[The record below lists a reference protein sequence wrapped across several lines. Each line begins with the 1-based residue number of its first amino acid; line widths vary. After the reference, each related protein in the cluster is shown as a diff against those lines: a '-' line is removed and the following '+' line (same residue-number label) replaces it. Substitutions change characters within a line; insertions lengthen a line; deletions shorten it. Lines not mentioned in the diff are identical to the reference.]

1 MGEGS
6 TVFSVQRD
14 SVNSVFGDIFTF
26 PGWWNL
32 NDQRFYR
39 NAPVNPPQRP
49 AGGHRGDGG
58 RNELWSEEPEK

>member
-6 TVFSVQRD
+6 AVFSVQRD
-14 SVNSVFGDIFTF
+14 SVKCASVFGDIFSF

-39 NAPVNPPQRP
+39 NAPVNPPQASFSARSD
-49 AGGHRGDGG
+49 RI
-58 RNELWSEEPEK
+58 K